1 MMSCLLSDIRQ
12 TVIVLMGRVRCTPGC
27 DFAGRFS
34 SWLTALLGGYQ
45 AARLEHFT
53 LTLGCLAFF
62 LVHIVQ
68 VIRAGRNNLRSMI
81 TGYELEEER

>member
-1 MMSCLLSDIRQ
+1 MSC
-12 TVIVLMGRVRCTPGC
+12 TPSSRASGDTSC
-27 DFAGRFS
+27 RAGEHF
-34 SWLTALLGGYQ
+34 GGYQ

-53 LTLGCLAFF
+53 LTLGYLAFF

-68 VIRAGRNNLRSMI
+68 VIRAGWNNLRSMI